1 MEKEETQTAAKQNLL
16 PRASET
22 GQTVRE
28 ETGPASHFQQGKQAG
43 ELVKGMFFF
52 FSGNLQL
59 TDSISDKNPRV
70 SGQSLQREERLCIRP
85 ALNT

>member
-28 ETGPASHFQQGKQAG
+28 ETRVQSHFQQGKQAG
-43 ELVKGMFFF
+43 ELVKGMFSFF
-52 FSGNLQL
+52 LGIYS
-59 TDSISDKNPRV
+59 
-70 SGQSLQREERLCIRP
+70 
-85 ALNT
+85 